1 MPVSEDPLSEP
12 LTEELIDY
20 FNDEADQAD
29 IFKPTTLPEV
39 LSCRPCG
46 ALVLKENRGPHYSW
60 HLWLAEHTWD
70 AEDLHEELD

>member
-39 LSCRPCG
+39 LSCRGRVP
-46 ALVLKENRGPHYSW
+46 LVVEKRAGVAPGGHVMRRS
-60 HLWLAEHTWD
+60 
-70 AEDLHEELD
+70 